1 MAESMHTPALNW
13 RAFFA
18 GTLLAV
24 SVAQAGPAP
33 GGSQPPE
40 TYVQLGQPDQAEGQ
54 RVLAE
59 FRQAGI
65 AGEYYL
71 EFDLR
76 VRPRRG
82 DERVVRGR
90 LWGARNDQGAV
101 LRVAVTDAAGHAR
114 RLLIQN
120 GEQAAVWCSDTPA
133 GVPRMV
139 GAFEPLVPGVEL
151 TAFELQMPFLYWPG
165 AVLESVGRIR
175 SRPAF
180 VFFFQPPATWAA
192 QHPEISAV
200 RAYLDT
206 QFHAPVQTEL
216 LDPQGRVLRTLSLV
230 DLKKIGEQYIV
241 KSIDL
246 RNDVTRDKTRFQ
258 VTAAALG
265 LDLAR
270 AVFEPARL
278 GEELKSP
285 EAGQLTRIA
294 P

>member
-13 RAFFA
+13 RAFFV

-90 LWGARNDQGAV
+90 LWGSRNDQGAV
-101 LRVAVTDAAGHAR
+101 LRVAVTDAAGHER

-139 GAFEPLVPGVEL
+139 GAFEPLIPGVEL

-165 AVLESVGRIR
+165 AVLESVGRSR

-180 VFFFQPPATWAA
+180 VFFFQPPAAWAA